1 MLISRINSAIKEGGF
16 TTAEKGVSMAINWC
30 FVKLSYVCI
39 TKFLHTSLFQDLL
52 SREWNSFDYKIGWL
66 KEHFVKRQRE
76 PLETDLEEV
85 TARDAGLCRQEN
97 YLTVLSENQNLKFFL
112 R

>member
-1 MLISRINSAIKEGGF
+1 M
-16 TTAEKGVSMAINWC
+16 
-30 FVKLSYVCI
+30 
-39 TKFLHTSLFQDLL
+39 
-52 SREWNSFDYKIGWL
+52 

-97 YLTVLSENQNLKFFL
+97 YLTVLSENQNLKIEMQRLGQTGLSAVNSKWVLPDSKKIPRYTLLAFCKDKLEISGSFL
-112 R
+112 Y